1 MKPLVRFALG
11 VAGMPEATINEI
23 DGALPAMERLID
35 TEKQISPAIAKLYPD
50 LVTVIP
56 IIERLL
62 ANTKELEPVLAKAY
76 PDLVAVLPVL
86 KHILVFVE
94 AKEGT

>member
-1 MKPLVRFALG
+1 MKPVVRFALG
-11 VAGMPEATINEI
+11 MAGMPEDTVNQI

-35 TEKQISPAIAKLYPD
+35 AEKQISPAIAKMYPD

-62 ANTKELEPVLAKAY
+62 ASAKDLEPTVVQVY
-76 PDLVAVLPVL
+76 PDLVTVLPVL
-86 KHILVFVE
+86 KNILEFIQT
-94 AKEGT
+94 KEGT